1 VTTILVVTHPDKP
14 EARDTAEKL
23 RALAGARGIDIVEQP
38 GGSDPVDAVVALG
51 GDGTMLR
58 ASVVA
63 LRHNVPL
70 LGVNLGRLGFL
81 STVEAGRLDDAL
93 GVIASGG
100 FETEKR
106 MMIEATYSG
115 RQVCAL
121 NEVAIEKAAPSRVV
135 DISVAIGDE
144 EVATYTADGFLVAT
158 PTGSTAYSLSAG
170 GPVVEPEMQ
179 AMVLT
184 PVSAHSPLWRS
195 IVVGGGR
202 AVKLS
207 IAGGSATLSADGEM
221 LGPLQPGDEV
231 VVSPASNL
239 LSLINLDSP
248 RFFARLRT
256 RFHIG

>member
-1 VTTILVVTHPDKP
+1 MTAVLVVTHPDKP

-23 RALAGARGIDIVEQP
+23 RALAGARGIQVVEQP
-38 GGSDPVDAVVALG
+38 GEPGHLDAVVALG

-93 GVIASGG
+93 IAIASGK

-106 MMIEATYSG
+106 MMIETVYSG

-135 DISVAIGDE
+135 DIRVAIGDE

-170 GPVVEPEMQ
+170 GPVVEPEMR

-202 AVKLS
+202 AVRLT
-207 IAGGSATLSADGEM
+207 IADGSATLSADGEM
-221 LGPLQPGDEV
+221 LGPLGPGDEIT
-231 VVSPASNL
+231 VSPASNP
-239 LSLINLDSP
+239 LSLINLDGP
-248 RFFARLRT
+248 RFFARLRM
-256 RFHIG
+256 RFHLG